1 MNRIKA
7 GVLLAVAWAV
17 TVLLSSC
24 GEKETGPVLSAY
36 DYGHQAGEEDE
47 IVFENTGAD
56 IRGIRGDVLFFAQ
69 EASSSVMRYFAANL
83 QTAEI
88 GVIGDTPSD
97 AAWGIGA
104 GQPVQVGDSY
114 YLVGTGRLKGKGV
127 IYRFSLEKQGMTA
140 CIAEKGVAYSD
151 LAEQDGKLYYWARE
165 TRESHA
171 NDPVWIDDTV
181 ACYDP
186 ASEETTVLI
195 EKKNEGQNPFC
206 IGAMAAANGK
216 IYVLAQEW
224 KWTQADNGK
233 WRRGWLL
240 EVYDLSGR
248 LVQKVPM
255 AEAEEGFFDKFVRDF
270 QVFGDYVLLSN
281 SLEMAL
287 YRLTGDDAQLVAKSG
302 WPYEEA
308 EKMTP
313 FSPAQSTVP
322 QNGRAL
328 FCAHHFFWILD
339 AAQEQVMILPV
350 PGLEDGSGSYCNS
363 VFTDGKNVVYSIYHA
378 GLPNRF
384 TEYRIL
390 PWDDLEHS
398 VSQTISLEPGKVVD
412 LGPYSYCERFEK
424 AEAADPRETP

>member
-151 LAEQDGKLYYWARE
+151 LAEQDGKAL
-165 TRESHA
+165 
-171 NDPVWIDDTV
+171 
-181 ACYDP
+181 
-186 ASEETTVLI
+186 LL
-195 EKKNEGQNPFC
+195 
-206 IGAMAAANGK
+206 GK
-216 IYVLAQEW
+216 
-224 KWTQADNGK
+224 
-233 WRRGWLL
+233 
-240 EVYDLSGR
+240 
-248 LVQKVPM
+248 
-255 AEAEEGFFDKFVRDF
+255 
-270 QVFGDYVLLSN
+270 GD
-281 SLEMAL
+281 A
-287 YRLTGDDAQLVAKSG
+287 
-302 WPYEEA
+302 
-308 EKMTP
+308 
-313 FSPAQSTVP
+313 
-322 QNGRAL
+322 
-328 FCAHHFFWILD
+328 
-339 AAQEQVMILPV
+339 
-350 PGLEDGSGSYCNS
+350 
-363 VFTDGKNVVYSIYHA
+363 
-378 GLPNRF
+378 
-384 TEYRIL
+384 
-390 PWDDLEHS
+390 
-398 VSQTISLEPGKVVD
+398 
-412 LGPYSYCERFEK
+412 
-424 AEAADPRETP
+424 